1 VTDTAGAQ
9 RQRSVLLP
17 ALFTLFVVA
26 GLISL
31 GSWQIERKAWKEAL
45 IATLVERLAAP
56 PAPLPPQAQWPR
68 LSQADDEFR
77 RVTFTAAFPP
87 GEEARV
93 YTSGSAFRPDVS
105 GPGYW
110 IFAPARLPDGG
121 VVVVDRGFLPEGAQA
136 PAAGAEPIELTGVLR
151 WPEASGLFTPKEEP
165 ARNLWFARDHRA
177 IAAAKGWG
185 EVAPFYV
192 DLESPPPPGGLLRPG
207 PLTVNLRNE
216 HLQYAITWFGLA
228 LVVTAGFAFWLRSRR
243 PEAAISAPRSR

>member
-1 VTDTAGAQ
+1 VTDAADAP
-9 RQRSVLLP
+9 RRRSVVLP
-17 ALFTLFVVA
+17 ALFTLVVVA
-26 GLISL
+26 GLVAL

-45 IATLVERLAAP
+45 IATLVERLAAA
-56 PAPLPPQAQWPR
+56 PAPLPPRAQWPR
-68 LSQADDEFR
+68 LPQADDEFR
-77 RVTFTAAFPP
+77 RVVFAAAFPP

-121 VVVVDRGFLPEGAQA
+121 VVVVDRGFLPEGTQL
-136 PAAGAEPIELTGVLR
+136 PVVSSEPVELTGVLR
-151 WPEASGLFTPKEEP
+151 WPEAPGLFTPKEEP

-177 IAAAKGWG
+177 VAAAKGWG

-192 DLESPPPPGGLLRPG
+192 DLESPPPPGGLPRPG

-228 LVVTAGFAFWLRSRR
+228 LVVTAGFAFWLHSRR
-243 PEAAISAPRSR
+243 QEAAISAPRSR